1 MWVWYQKYY
10 FKQKIDFVH
19 TAFPELLND
28 VEKGARTEEW
38 MDVWAASWSHCDVR
52 GLYENAMALVNLLQ
66 NFEKDFLNLV
76 IPRCFVYGEQNFPK
90 DETATTAD
98 IPNTERLE
106 SFGVKVE
113 NSPHSGHE
121 LKIENPQDFSES
133 MHLFLQSQYK

>member
-1 MWVWYQKYY
+1 MWVWYQKHY
-10 FKQKIDFVH
+10 FIQKIDFVH

-38 MDVWAASWSHCDVR
+38 MDVLADSWSQCDVR
-52 GLYENAMALVNLLQ
+52 GLYENAMALVNLSQ
-66 NFEKDFLNLV
+66 DFEELLNLS

-90 DETATTAD
+90 DETAATAD
-98 IPNTERLE
+98 IPNTGRLE

-121 LKIENPQDFSES
+121 LKIGNPQDFSES